1 MQTNNTTAVSSA
13 NETLVL
19 VNPKTLVKNKF
30 KADLYKEDITYDW
43 FLHNVKTFG
52 IREPIIADIKSKM
65 VISGNRRLMA
75 ALSLGL
81 TDVPVIFRELEKDK
95 SSQNAIF
102 VSHEVQRE
110 KTYSQYLAEYKILRE
125 TFPMTQGTRT
135 DIGDGVPTKELQAV
149 LSQISRST
157 MFYLVKI
164 DEMVKANYPGG
175 KDSETYKRIWKELD
189 SGISTPSKWYNKL
202 INLEKKKS
210 TSKKLQDTSFA
221 SFDCRFLNKSCE
233 DLSDLSAGSVACF
246 LSSPPY
252 WGFKKEYGGIDE
264 NVLGTEEKF
273 ESYITNLVK
282 IYKNALPKL
291 KKGGSIWVNLSEAFN
306 NQTYN
311 LVPHRFAIKM
321 MEELDL
327 VVNDEIVWSKP
338 PQFNNGKRGARGF
351 EFVFQFVRREDC
363 KNIYHNSS
371 WLELAN
377 DAHNKISLSGGELT
391 KKQSS
396 HWDFRDGVLE
406 TKIANITKLRNVC
419 KKLGINCDHD
429 ATYPVEVAM
438 IPILSSTGKG
448 DLVVDLFG
456 GVGTTA
462 LVAGTLKRKSVSYEI
477 NPEYCKAAHVL
488 LGELITKWE
497 SEELLPDQPLT
508 ELVSEMDMSFAA

>member
-175 KDSETYKRIWKELD
+175 KDSETYKRIWKEL
-189 SGISTPSKWYNKL
+189 L
-202 INLEKKKS
+202 
-210 TSKKLQDTSFA
+210 
-221 SFDCRFLNKSCE
+221 
-233 DLSDLSAGSVACF
+233 
-246 LSSPPY
+246 
-252 WGFKKEYGGIDE
+252 
-264 NVLGTEEKF
+264 
-273 ESYITNLVK
+273 
-282 IYKNALPKL
+282 
-291 KKGGSIWVNLSEAFN
+291 
-306 NQTYN
+306 
-311 LVPHRFAIKM
+311 
-321 MEELDL
+321 
-327 VVNDEIVWSKP
+327 
-338 PQFNNGKRGARGF
+338 
-351 EFVFQFVRREDC
+351 
-363 KNIYHNSS
+363 
-371 WLELAN
+371 
-377 DAHNKISLSGGELT
+377 
-391 KKQSS
+391 
-396 HWDFRDGVLE
+396 
-406 TKIANITKLRNVC
+406 
-419 KKLGINCDHD
+419 
-429 ATYPVEVAM
+429 
-438 IPILSSTGKG
+438 
-448 DLVVDLFG
+448 
-456 GVGTTA
+456 
-462 LVAGTLKRKSVSYEI
+462 
-477 NPEYCKAAHVL
+477 YC
-488 LGELITKWE
+488 
-497 SEELLPDQPLT
+497 
-508 ELVSEMDMSFAA
+508 